1 MNEKQFLKTMIET
14 IKYDED
20 IQNKDDLLGIL
31 RYSIVTFRKTG
42 AYTHVSNQRQ
52 EYMDLR
58 VPIPMLK
65 KAKEYKDVFFDLA
78 NDIYIPDDD
87 YDLYGVEIKPKL
99 VELEDDG
106 QNEHDVAFDGIKDVI
121 IQGIRNAKY
130 TIWVAVAWFSDRDI
144 FQELLAKKKQGI
156 SIRIITSNEKSN
168 MTLMSELQSSSGDWS
183 GNVFDFF
190 FRVNSKIAKDIKKP
204 FKLEGITRVDDTPVH
219 KAVRQALV
227 NCLVNTDYFLPCGVV
242 IKKED
247 DKLVIENPGSIRTG
261 KKQMLRGG
269 ISDPRNK
276 TLMKMFNM
284 IGIGERAGSGIPDIY
299 QVWENEGWPMPVV
312 EESYN
317 PDRTRLSLEF
327 AKKQTIKT
335 SEEEKEPKRSQK
347 GAEKEP
353 IKGAERK
360 KEILKLIKVN
370 STITQVEI
378 MKELDLTRKQVQK
391 DMKELQEMHIIA
403 REGTNRR
410 GRWIIVKEN
419 KQNLSLL
426 GGQFICLIF
435 RKNNK
440 KH

>member
-1 MNEKQFLKTMIET
+1 MIHTAKQLKDKVKNMSGGNSEVAQALIRTYFMERFLERVSVSEYRNNFILKGGMLVASIVGVDMRATMDIDTTVKALPLNEKNARAIIERIGELQLEDGVKFKITLVKEIMEEFNYPGIRMMIEANLERMRQPFK
-14 IKYDED
+14 ID
-20 IQNKDDLLGIL
+20 ISTDDAI
-31 RYSIVTFRKTG
+31 TPG
-42 AYTHVSNQRQ
+42 AV
-52 EYMDLR
+52 
-58 VPIPMLK
+58 
-65 KAKEYKDVFFDLA
+65 EYK
-78 NDIYIPDDD
+78 Y
-87 YDLYGVEIKPKL
+87 KL
-99 VELEDDG
+99 MFENRSISVLSYNLE
-106 QNEHDVAFDGIKDVI
+106 
-121 IQGIRNAKY
+121 
-130 TIWVAVAWFSDRDI
+130 T
-144 FQELLAKKKQGI
+144 LLA
-156 SIRIITSNEKSN
+156 EK
-168 MTLMSELQSSSGDWS
+168 MQTIL
-183 GNVFDFF
+183 
-190 FRVNSKIAKDIKKP
+190 AKDIKKP

-219 KAVRQALV
+219 KAVREALV

-419 KQNLSLL
+419 
-426 GGQFICLIF
+426 
-435 RKNNK
+435 R
-440 KH
+440 